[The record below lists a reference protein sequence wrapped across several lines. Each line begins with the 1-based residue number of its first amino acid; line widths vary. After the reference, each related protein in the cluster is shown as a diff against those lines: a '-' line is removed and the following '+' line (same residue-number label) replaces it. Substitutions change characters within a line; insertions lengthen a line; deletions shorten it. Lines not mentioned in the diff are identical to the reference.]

1 MVPSALHAP
10 YPCQSAVYKEE
21 AIDLLRRFYA
31 RGNAKGLTAGTFHYP
46 PDITTPFLQ
55 RPSRTAQQL

>member
-1 MVPSALHAP
+1 
-10 YPCQSAVYKEE
+10 VYKEE